1 MPLLIYQPEVLELY
15 WCSGMQMS
23 KWAGCLVEWIY
34 CFPFTGSNLELLA
47 EPEERHHEEKIGFEQ
62 MIQVT
67 HLFYIISMFVF
78 FCGFS
83 LLCILGGLVGIIYF
97 YFFVLLFTFF
107 PVARREQVE
116 IDGQVHI
123 RSDPSCSY
131 HSPEI
136 RHDAVSST

>member
-1 MPLLIYQPEVLELY
+1 MHVPLLIYQPEMLELY

-47 EPEERHHEEKIGFEQ
+47 KLEEGIVRKICFEQ
-62 MIQVT
+62 DPGYS
-67 HLFYIISMFVF
+67 LCIIYMFVF

-123 RSDPSCSY
+123 RQIHLVHITARRY
-131 HSPEI
+131 GMML
-136 RHDAVSST
+136 